1 MKLHVV
7 DSHHND
13 LYAFYGRTDVPRCK
27 SCRNLIDKWNVDF
40 IQVEVPTS
48 MRMDISTTYDGVT
61 IASTRF
67 VQVVADNKLR
77 GLGFHDLG
85 DGSRVL
91 LATRR
96 IAFDSVSR
104 RTKFENQCSRCGQYE
119 AVAGATPAF
128 LCPPVDVA
136 PDEFVWTDVEFGTG
150 DEKQPLLI
158 CGDVARAALRRAKL
172 KGLDT
177 FKEVRGL

>member
-7 DSHHND
+7 DGHHND
-13 LYAFYGRTDVPRCK
+13 LYAFYGRTDVPRCP
-27 SCRNLIDKWNVDF
+27 SCGNLIDKWNVDF
-40 IQVEVPTS
+40 IQVDVPAS
-48 MRMDISTTYDGVT
+48 LRMDISMTYDGVT
-61 IASTRF
+61 IVSAKF
-67 VQVVADNKLR
+67 LQIVADNKLG
-77 GLGFHDLG
+77 GLRFHEVGNGF
-85 DGSRVL
+85 SAL
-91 LATRR
+91 LASRR
-96 IAFDSVSR
+96 VAFDSVSR
-104 RTKFENQCSRCGQYE
+104 RTKFESQCSTCGQFE

-150 DEKQPLLI
+150 NEKQPLLI
-158 CGDVARAALRRAKL
+158 CGEVAGTALRRAKL

>member
-7 DSHHND
+7 DGDHND
-13 LYAFYGRTDVPRCK
+13 LYAFYGRTDVPRCP
-27 SCRNLIDKWNVDF
+27 SCRNLIDKWNADY

-48 MRMDISTTYDGVT
+48 MRMDISMTYDGVT
-61 IASTRF
+61 IVSARF
-67 VQVVADNKLR
+67 VQVVTDNKLR
-77 GLGFHDLG
+77 GLRFHDVG
-85 DGSRVL
+85 DGVSVL
-91 LATRR
+91 LANRR

-136 PDEFVWTDVEFGTG
+136 RDEFVWTDVEFGSG
-150 DEKQPLLI
+150 DEKGPLLI
-158 CGDVARAALRRAKL
+158 CGDVAGAALRREKL
-172 KGLDT
+172 KGLDR
-177 FKEVRGL
+177 FAEVRGL